1 MYLRRCYRVKD
12 GKRHAYWALVESV
25 RTARGPRQRVVA
37 YLGDLE
43 KQAARESEAA
53 LRPAAGGGV
62 FQGTLFDEAHR
73 QWVTVDA
80 SRMEVIGCKG
90 LGGPF
95 LGLDLMHRLGLM
107 EFFHRV
113 MPGGREDVPWSA
125 MAAVLVLCRLLEP
138 SSELHIAEHAYE
150 RSALS
155 DLLGVPADKV
165 NDDRLYRSLD
175 ALLPHKEAL
184 QAHLKNRL
192 GELFQLDYDLILY
205 DVTSTYFEGLSESN
219 PMARRGYSRDHRP
232 DCKQVCI
239 GLVVSRCGMPLGYE
253 LFAGN
258 RSDVT
263 TLQEIVTTM
272 EGRYGKANRIW
283 VVDRGMVSQ
292 ENIEFLQRDG
302 RRYIVGTPK
311 GLLKQYQRHM
321 LEEGWHRI
329 REELEVK
336 LCPSPDGQE
345 AFILCRSGSRRDK
358 EQAMHRRFA
367 QRIEQG
373 LLDLQAA
380 CIRQKQNPVLIAQR
394 LGKLMG
400 RNSRSAGGFATEV
413 MTASDGSAWL
423 NWSKAQDWQ
432 DWAALSEGCYLL
444 RSNVT
449 DWKDQE
455 LWEAYIQLTEAEGA
469 FRIHKSDLSLRPIWH
484 QKEGRVQAHI
494 LVCFLAYVLWKT
506 LAALCRRAGLGDEP
520 RKVLDELAQIQI
532 IDVTVP
538 TRKADGSDGP
548 RLHKRCVSRP
558 TDHQA
563 ILLHHLG
570 LHLPSRMRTMDP
582 PNDGSAAM

>member
-1 MYLRRCYRVKD
+1 MYLRRCYKVKD

-37 YLGDLE
+37 YLGELE
-43 KQAARESEAA
+43 KQAAWESAAA
-53 LRPAAGGGV
+53 LRPRAGGGV
-62 FQGTLFDEAHR
+62 FQGALFDETHP

-80 SRMEVIGCKG
+80 SGMEVVGCKQ
-90 LGGPF
+90 LGGP
-95 LGLDLMHRLGLM
+95 LVGLDLMQRLGWM
-107 EFFHRV
+107 EFFQQA

-125 MAAVLVLCRLLEP
+125 MAAVLVLCRLLDP

-150 RSALS
+150 RSALA
-155 DLLGVPADKV
+155 DLLGVPAAKV

-175 ALLPHKEAL
+175 QLLPHKEAL
-184 QAHLKNRL
+184 QVHLKNRL

-205 DVTSTYFEGLSESN
+205 DVTSTYFEGLCEGN
-219 PMARRGYSRDHRP
+219 PMAKRGYSRDHRS

-239 GLVVSRCGMPLGYE
+239 GLVVSRCGIPLGYE

-263 TLQEIVTTM
+263 TLQEIVATM
-272 EGRYGKANRIW
+272 EGRYGKAQRIW
-283 VVDRGMVSQ
+283 VVDRGMVSAD
-292 ENIEFLQRDG
+292 NMEFLKADG

-311 GLLKQYQRHM
+311 SLLKQYQRHL
-321 LEEGWHRI
+321 LEEDWHAI
-329 REELEVK
+329 REGLEVK

-345 AFILCRSGSRRDK
+345 VFILCRSGPRRDK
-358 EQAMHRRFA
+358 EQAMHQRFS

-400 RNSRSAGGFATEV
+400 RNSRSAGGFQTEV

-423 NWSKAQDWQ
+423 NWAKVEGWQ
-432 DWAALSEGCYLL
+432 DWAALSEGCYIL

-484 QKEGRVQAHI
+484 QKEDRVQAHI

-506 LAALCRRAGLGDEP
+506 LGQLCRRAGLGDEP
-520 RKVLDELAQIQI
+520 RKVLDELAQIQV

-538 TRKADGSDGP
+538 TRKADGSPGP
-548 RLHKRCVSRP
+548 LLHKRCVSRP

-570 LHLPSRMRTMDP
+570 LHLPSRMRILDP
-582 PNDGSAAM
+582 PP

>member
-12 GKRHAYWALVESV
+12 GKRHAYWALVASV
-25 RTARGPRQRVVA
+25 RTERGPRQRVVA
-37 YLGDLE
+37 YLGELDRP
-43 KQAARESEAA
+43 AAREASAA
-53 LRPAAGGGV
+53 LRRVAGGGIPE
-62 FQGTLFDEAHR
+62 GTLFDEAHP
-73 QWVTVDA
+73 QWVTIDA
-80 SRMEVIGCKG
+80 SRMQVSGCKD
-90 LGGPF
+90 LGGP
-95 LGLDLMHRLGLM
+95 LVGLDLMGRLGLM
-107 EFFHRV
+107 EFFQRI
-113 MPGGREDVPWSA
+113 MPAGRQDVPWPA
-125 MAAVLVLCRLLEP
+125 MAAVLVLCRLLHP

-150 RSALS
+150 RSALA

-184 QAHLKNRL
+184 QIHLKNRL

-205 DVTSTYFEGLSESN
+205 DVTSTYFEGQAQGN
-219 PMARRGYSRDHRP
+219 AMARRGYSRDHRG

-239 GLVVSRCGMPLGYE
+239 GLVVSRCGMPLGFE
-253 LFAGN
+253 AFDGN

-263 TLQEIVTTM
+263 TLQEIITTM
-272 EGRYGKANRIW
+272 ESRYGKANRIW
-283 VVDRGMVSQ
+283 VVDRGMVSAD
-292 ENIEFLQRDG
+292 NLEFLQAQG

-311 GLLKQYQRHM
+311 SLLKQYQGHL
-321 LEEGWHRI
+321 LEEHWHAI

-345 AFILCRSGSRRDK
+345 VFILCRSAPRRHK
-358 EQAMHRRFA
+358 EQAMHQRFA

-380 CIRQKQNPVLIAQR
+380 CIRQKQNPILIAQR

-400 RNSRSAGGFATEV
+400 RNSRSAGGFQTQV

-423 NWSKAQDWQ
+423 NWSKVEDWQ
-432 DWAALSEGCYLL
+432 DWAALSEGCYIL

-449 DWKDQE
+449 DWTDQQ

-506 LAALCRRAGLGDEP
+506 LGQLCRRAGLGDEP
-520 RKVLDELAQIQI
+520 RKVLDDLAQIQV

-538 TRKADGSDGP
+538 TRRHDGSPGP
-548 RLHKRCVSRP
+548 LLHKRCISRP

-570 LHLPSRMRTMDP
+570 LHLPSRMKTMDP
-582 PNDGSAAM
+582 PPTAS

>member
-43 KQAARESEAA
+43 KQAAQESAA
-53 LRPAAGGGV
+53 GLRSAAGGGV
-62 FQGTLFDEAHR
+62 FQGALYDETHPR
-73 QWVTVDA
+73 WVTVDA
-80 SRMEVIGCKG
+80 SRMEVVGCKG

-107 EFFHRV
+107 EFLQRA

-125 MAAVLVLCRLLEP
+125 MAAVLVLCRVLDP
-138 SSELHIAEHAYE
+138 SSELHIAEHGYE
-150 RSALS
+150 RSALA
-155 DLLGVPADKV
+155 DLLGVSADKV

-175 ALLPHKEAL
+175 ALLPHKNAL

-192 GELFQLDYDLILY
+192 GELFDLDYDLILY
-205 DVTSTYFEGLSESN
+205 DVTSTYFEGLSEGN
-219 PMARRGYSRDHRP
+219 PMAKRGYSRDHRG

-239 GLVVSRCGMPLGYE
+239 GLVVSRSGMPLGYE

-272 EGRYGKANRIW
+272 ETRYGKANRIW

-311 GLLKQYQRHM
+311 GLLKQYQRHL
-321 LEEGWHRI
+321 LEDDWHRI

-345 AFILCRSGSRRDK
+345 VFILCRSGPRRDK
-358 EQAMHRRFA
+358 EQAMHQRFA

-373 LLDLQAA
+373 LLDIQAA

-413 MTASDGSAWL
+413 LTASDGSAWL
-423 NWSKAQDWQ
+423 NWSKVKDWQ
-432 DWAALSEGCYLL
+432 DWASLSEGCYLL
-444 RSNVT
+444 RSNMMN
-449 DWKDQE
+449 WKDQE

-520 RKVLDELAQIQI
+520 RKVLDELAQLQV

-538 TRKADGSDGP
+538 TRNRDGSDGP
-548 RLHKRCVSRP
+548 LLHKRCVSRP

-570 LHLPSRMRTMDP
+570 LHLPSRMRTLDP
-582 PNDGSAAM
+582 PHDDPTAM